1 MSSSYKLAALKSQVP
16 SNNTEKFRVQAQ
28 QLQEL
33 FPAWSSDGNLRFL
46 YCHARLLQL
55 FLDLHSL
62 LTEVGGDVELAAT
75 RITEG

>member
-1 MSSSYKLAALKSQVP
+1 MVFFVFQVV
-16 SNNTEKFRVQAQ
+16 TRV
-28 QLQEL
+28 
-33 FPAWSSDGNLRFL
+33 SD
-46 YCHARLLQL
+46 QL